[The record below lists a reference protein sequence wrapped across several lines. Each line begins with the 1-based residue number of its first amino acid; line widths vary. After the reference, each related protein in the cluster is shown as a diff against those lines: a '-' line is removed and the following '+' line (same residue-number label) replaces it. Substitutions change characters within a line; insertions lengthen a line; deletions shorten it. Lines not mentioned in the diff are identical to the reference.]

1 MKLLRYILPALSIF
15 LSVSCMKDGEMLTAT
30 LEGDGTRI
38 GTADSEIVLDI
49 NEPSALA
56 LTIWWDRLGNAS
68 LSNPDA
74 QVPSDMIINAV
85 QFSTD
90 GDFSTYVEE
99 TVDNSASSV
108 QFTAAELNT
117 IMTELGL
124 EGGVAATV
132 YIRMSTSLG
141 TNTEPVYGE
150 SIEIT
155 VTPYF
160 VDMSFIRLAGVG
172 SGAFTGV
179 ERMLS
184 ATVEDGGEYAGFADI
199 PAGWWNFFFIEGTG
213 NIWGA
218 LTDGANQFY
227 LERKNDISSWNCW
240 FPEPSGC
247 YYITMSTATGEWTA
261 VSVSE
266 VLMSIGGA
274 EPVQMEYS
282 AAHTAYTAVLT
293 TSTDNVSVQADLSGI
308 LYNTSLGQDSAE
320 SASMSLTGSSDGTLA
335 AGEAGAVTGINT
347 GAAGT
352 YTLILRLAD
361 MTWELAEGEVDIDA
375 GGEQTEWPDDPDYS
389 AATSEWL
396 YIYGLS
402 DGTPSSVEGRLAR
415 TSDGVYEGFFYMT
428 SWFNFKFG
436 DNEDP
441 SAARIYGSAPSS
453 EEGALERLYCGS
465 DMYNIWWDSD
475 QAAYTYLT
483 VNTNDRSW
491 SYTTVT
497 SISIAGDFN
506 GYSLTSDVMT
516 FDPASG
522 TWSAVI
528 TPGSWGQY
536 GIQFVLNE
544 EWGFCYAPAED
555 GTLFR
560 SGNAA
565 MPSTAVEPGVEYE
578 VTIDLN
584 DPAAM
589 TWSIEPYNDSPDP
602 EFSRYLYV
610 FYTWPSEGYWQERL
624 AATLYSAGADGVY
637 RGFFTTGNS
646 WSTPEGYASP
656 YVNYTFSTSP
666 DANSGI
672 KYGVTDNT
680 SLVENG
686 GSNGWVENLGIQELV
701 ADLVNMTVSHT
712 HIGQASVVNTVTGV
726 STPMAFDDT
735 ADYVWKATC
744 TFAEGDT
751 FNIVLGDNVYT
762 FGGSEG
768 ALSSGNGPIAVPEAG
783 TYLVTADLGDFS
795 SLKYT
800 LTRQ

>member
-1 MKLLRYILPALSIF
+1 MSIF

-179 ERMLS
+179 ERTLP

-293 TSTDNVSVQADLSGI
+293 TTADNVPVQADLSGI
-308 LYNTSLGQDSAE
+308 LYNTALGQDSAE

-415 TSDGVYEGFFYMT
+415 TSDGVYEGFFYMA

-453 EEGALERLYCGS
+453 EEGALGRLYCGS

-565 MPSTAVEPGVEYE
+565 LPSTAVEPGVEYE

-624 AATLYSAGADGVY
+624 ASTLYSSGADGVY

-646 WSTPEGYASP
+646 WNTPEGYASP

>member
-124 EGGVAATV
+124 EGGVASTV

-179 ERMLS
+179 ERTLP

-308 LYNTSLGQDSAE
+308 LYNTALGQDSAE
-320 SASMSLTGSSDGTLA
+320 PASMSLTGSSDGTLA

-415 TSDGVYEGFFYMT
+415 TSDGVYEGFFYMA

-453 EEGALERLYCGS
+453 EEGALGRLYCGS

-565 MPSTAVEPGVEYE
+565 LPSTAVEPGVEYE

-624 AATLYSAGADGVY
+624 ASTLYSSGADGVY

>member
-589 TWSIEPYNDSPDP
+589 TWSIEPYNDSPAP

-624 AATLYSAGADGVY
+624 ASTLYSDGADGVY

>member
-1 MKLLRYILPALSIF
+1 MSIF

-453 EEGALERLYCGS
+453 EEGALERLYCGR

-516 FDPASG
+516 FDPASE

-589 TWSIEPYNDSPDP
+589 TWSIEPYNDSPAP

-624 AATLYSAGADGVY
+624 ASTLYSAGADGVY

-666 DANSGI
+666 DTNSGI

>member
-1 MKLLRYILPALSIF
+1 MKLLRYILPALSIL

-218 LTDGANQFY
+218 FTDGANQFY

-293 TSTDNVSVQADLSGI
+293 TTTDNVSVQADLSGI
-308 LYNTSLGQDSAE
+308 LYNTALGQDSAE

-624 AATLYSAGADGVY
+624 ASTLYSAGADGVY

-666 DANSGI
+666 DTNSGI

>member
-1 MKLLRYILPALSIF
+1 MKLLRYILPALSTL

-179 ERMLS
+179 ERTLP

-293 TSTDNVSVQADLSGI
+293 TTADNVPVQADLSGI
-308 LYNTSLGQDSAE
+308 LYNTALGQDSAE

-361 MTWELAEGEVDIDA
+361 MTWKLAEGEVDIDA

>member
-1 MKLLRYILPALSIF
+1 MKLLRYILPALSIL

-179 ERMLS
+179 ERTLP

-491 SYTTVT
+491 NYTTVT

>member
-402 DGTPSSVEGRLAR
+402 DGTPSSVKGRLAR

-453 EEGALERLYCGS
+453 EEGALERLYCGR

-589 TWSIEPYNDSPDP
+589 TWSIEPYNDSPAP

-624 AATLYSAGADGVY
+624 ASTLYSDGADGVY

>member
-361 MTWELAEGEVDIDA
+361 ITWELAEGEVDIDA

>member
-179 ERMLS
+179 ERTLP

-293 TSTDNVSVQADLSGI
+293 TTADNVPVQADLSGI
-308 LYNTSLGQDSAE
+308 LYNTALGQDSAE

-415 TSDGVYEGFFYMT
+415 TSDGVYEGFFYMA

-453 EEGALERLYCGS
+453 EEGALGRLYCGS

-565 MPSTAVEPGVEYE
+565 LPSTAVEPGVEYE

-624 AATLYSAGADGVY
+624 ASTLYSSGADGVY

>member
-453 EEGALERLYCGS
+453 EEGALERLYCGR

-516 FDPASG
+516 FDPASE

-589 TWSIEPYNDSPDP
+589 TWSIEPYNDSPAP

-624 AATLYSAGADGVY
+624 ASTLYSAGADGVY

>member
-1 MKLLRYILPALSIF
+1 MSQKWVYMF
-15 LSVSCMKDGEMLTAT
+15 KE
-30 LEGDGTRI
+30 
-38 GTADSEIVLDI
+38 
-49 NEPSALA
+49 
-56 LTIWWDRLGNAS
+56 GNAEMRN
-68 LSNPDA
+68 LLGGKGANLAEMTNLGLPIPQGFTVTTEACTDYYT
-74 QVPSDMIINAV
+74 QGGKISDEIQEQIFEALKK
-85 QFSTD
+85 
-90 GDFSTYVEE
+90 VEE
-99 TVDNSASSV
+99 
-108 QFTAAELNT
+108 
-117 IMTELGL
+117 
-124 EGGVAATV
+124 
-132 YIRMSTSLG
+132 
-141 TNTEPVYGE
+141 
-150 SIEIT
+150 
-155 VTPYF
+155 
-160 VDMSFIRLAGVG
+160 
-172 SGAFTGV
+172 
-179 ERMLS
+179 
-184 ATVEDGGEYAGFADI
+184 
-199 PAGWWNFFFIEGTG
+199 
-213 NIWGA
+213 
-218 LTDGANQFY
+218 
-227 LERKNDISSWNCW
+227 
-240 FPEPSGC
+240 
-247 YYITMSTATGEWTA
+247 
-261 VSVSE
+261 
-266 VLMSIGGA
+266 
-274 EPVQMEYS
+274 
-282 AAHTAYTAVLT
+282 
-293 TSTDNVSVQADLSGI
+293 
-308 LYNTSLGQDSAE
+308 
-320 SASMSLTGSSDGTLA
+320 
-335 AGEAGAVTGINT
+335 IN
-347 GAAGT
+347 GK
-352 YTLILRLAD
+352 
-361 MTWELAEGEVDIDA
+361 
-375 GGEQTEWPDDPDYS
+375 
-389 AATSEWL
+389 
-396 YIYGLS
+396 
-402 DGTPSSVEGRLAR
+402 
-415 TSDGVYEGFFYMT
+415 
-428 SWFNFKFG
+428 KFG

-453 EEGALERLYCGS
+453 EEGALERLYCGR

-491 SYTTVT
+491 NYTTVT

-565 MPSTAVEPGVEYE
+565 LPSTTVEPGVEYE

-589 TWSIEPYNDSPDP
+589 TWSIEPYNDSPAP

-624 AATLYSAGADGVY
+624 ASTLYSAGADGVY

-712 HIGQASVVNTVTGV
+712 HIGQASVVNTVTGI

-783 TYLVTADLGDFS
+783 TYLVTANLGDFS

>member
-293 TSTDNVSVQADLSGI
+293 TTTDNVSVQADLSGI
-308 LYNTSLGQDSAE
+308 LYNTALGQDSAE

-491 SYTTVT
+491 NYTTVT

-624 AATLYSAGADGVY
+624 ASTLYSAGADGVY

>member
-1 MKLLRYILPALSIF
+1 MSIF

-99 TVDNSASSV
+99 TVDNSASSI

-179 ERMLS
+179 ERTLP

-293 TSTDNVSVQADLSGI
+293 TTADNVPVQADLSGI
-308 LYNTSLGQDSAE
+308 LYNTALGQDSAE

>member
-453 EEGALERLYCGS
+453 EEGALERLYCGR

-584 DPAAM
+584 DPVAM
-589 TWSIEPYNDSPDP
+589 TWSIEPYNDSPAP

-624 AATLYSAGADGVY
+624 ASTLYSDGADGVY

>member
-1 MKLLRYILPALSIF
+1 MSIF

-179 ERMLS
+179 ERTLP

-491 SYTTVT
+491 NYTTVT

-589 TWSIEPYNDSPDP
+589 TWSIEPYNDSPAP

-624 AATLYSAGADGVY
+624 ASTLYSDGADGVY

>member
-1 MKLLRYILPALSIF
+1 MKLLRYILPALSIL

-179 ERMLS
+179 ERTLP

-293 TSTDNVSVQADLSGI
+293 TTADNVPVQADLSGI
-308 LYNTSLGQDSAE
+308 LYNTALGQDSAE

-361 MTWELAEGEVDIDA
+361 MTWKLAEGEVDIDA

>member
-124 EGGVAATV
+124 EGGVASTV

-179 ERMLS
+179 ERTLP

-308 LYNTSLGQDSAE
+308 LYNTALGQDSAE
-320 SASMSLTGSSDGTLA
+320 PASMSLTGSSDGTLA

-415 TSDGVYEGFFYMT
+415 TSDGVYEGFFYMA

-453 EEGALERLYCGS
+453 EEGALGRLYCGS

-565 MPSTAVEPGVEYE
+565 LPSTAVEPGVEYE

-624 AATLYSAGADGVY
+624 ASTLYSSGADGVY

-646 WSTPEGYASP
+646 WNTPEGYASP

-768 ALSSGNGPIAVPEAG
+768 ALSSGSGPIAVPEAG
-783 TYLVTADLGDFS
+783 TYIVTADLGDFS

>member
-1 MKLLRYILPALSIF
+1 MKLLRYILPALSIL

-179 ERMLS
+179 ERTLP

-293 TSTDNVSVQADLSGI
+293 TTADNVPVQADLSGI
-308 LYNTSLGQDSAE
+308 LYNTALGQDSAE

>member
-1 MKLLRYILPALSIF
+1 MKLLRYILPALSIL

-99 TVDNSASSV
+99 TVDNSASSI

-179 ERMLS
+179 ERTLP

-293 TSTDNVSVQADLSGI
+293 TTADNVPVQADLSGI
-308 LYNTSLGQDSAE
+308 LYNTALGQDSAE

>member
-15 LSVSCMKDGEMLTAT
+15 LSVSCMKDGEMLTAI

-491 SYTTVT
+491 NYTTVT

-565 MPSTAVEPGVEYE
+565 MPSIAVEPGVEYE

-589 TWSIEPYNDSPDP
+589 TWSIEPYNDSPAP

-624 AATLYSAGADGVY
+624 ASTLYSDGADGVY

>member
-1 MKLLRYILPALSIF
+1 MKLLRYILPALSIL

-90 GDFSTYVEE
+90 VDFSTYVEE

-124 EGGVAATV
+124 EGGVASTV

-172 SGAFTGV
+172 SGTFTGV
-179 ERMLS
+179 ERTLP

-293 TSTDNVSVQADLSGI
+293 TTTDNVSVQADLSGI
-308 LYNTSLGQDSAE
+308 LYNTALGQDSAE

-491 SYTTVT
+491 NYTTVT

-624 AATLYSAGADGVY
+624 ASTLYSAGADGVY

-666 DANSGI
+666 DTNSGI

>member
-1 MKLLRYILPALSIF
+1 MSIL

-179 ERMLS
+179 ERTLP

-293 TSTDNVSVQADLSGI
+293 TTADNVPVQADLSGI
-308 LYNTSLGQDSAE
+308 LYNTALGQDSAE

-361 MTWELAEGEVDIDA
+361 MTWKLAEGEVDIDA

>member
-1 MKLLRYILPALSIF
+1 MSIF

-453 EEGALERLYCGS
+453 EEGALERLYCGR

-516 FDPASG
+516 FDPASE

-624 AATLYSAGADGVY
+624 ASTLYSAGADGVY

-666 DANSGI
+666 DTNSGI

>member
-453 EEGALERLYCGS
+453 EEGALERLYCGR

-589 TWSIEPYNDSPDP
+589 TWSIEPYNDSPAP

-624 AATLYSAGADGVY
+624 ASTLYSDGADGVY

>member
-453 EEGALERLYCGS
+453 EEGALERLYCGR

-516 FDPASG
+516 FDPASE

-624 AATLYSAGADGVY
+624 ASTLYSAGADGVY

-666 DANSGI
+666 DTNSGI

>member
-453 EEGALERLYCGS
+453 EEGALERLYCGR

-491 SYTTVT
+491 NYTTVT

-624 AATLYSAGADGVY
+624 ASTLYSAGADGVY

-666 DANSGI
+666 DTNSGI

>member
-179 ERMLS
+179 ERTLP

-266 VLMSIGGA
+266 VLMSIEGA

-293 TSTDNVSVQADLSGI
+293 TTADNVPVQADLSGI
-308 LYNTSLGQDSAE
+308 LYNTALGQDSAE

-465 DMYNIWWDSD
+465 DMYNIWWDSE

>member
-1 MKLLRYILPALSIF
+1 MSTL

-179 ERMLS
+179 ERTLP

-293 TSTDNVSVQADLSGI
+293 TTADNVPVQADLSGI
-308 LYNTSLGQDSAE
+308 LYNTALGQDSAE

>member
-1 MKLLRYILPALSIF
+1 MSIF

-218 LTDGANQFY
+218 LTGGANQFY

-453 EEGALERLYCGS
+453 EEGALERLYCGR

-589 TWSIEPYNDSPDP
+589 TWSIEPYNDSPAP

-624 AATLYSAGADGVY
+624 ASTLYSDGADGVY

>member
-179 ERMLS
+179 ERTLP

-266 VLMSIGGA
+266 VLMSIEGA

-453 EEGALERLYCGS
+453 EEGALERLYCGR

>member
-1 MKLLRYILPALSIF
+1 MKLLRYILPALSIL

-124 EGGVAATV
+124 EGGVASTV

-179 ERMLS
+179 ERTLP

-293 TSTDNVSVQADLSGI
+293 TTADNVPVQADLSGI
-308 LYNTSLGQDSAE
+308 LYNTALGQDSAE

-361 MTWELAEGEVDIDA
+361 MTWKLAEGEVDIDA

-735 ADYVWKATC
+735 ANYVWKATC

>member
-1 MKLLRYILPALSIF
+1 MKLLRYILPALSIL

-293 TSTDNVSVQADLSGI
+293 TTADNVPVQADLSGI
-308 LYNTSLGQDSAE
+308 LYNTALGQDSAE

-589 TWSIEPYNDSPDP
+589 TWSIEPYNDSPAP

>member
-1 MKLLRYILPALSIF
+1 MSIL

-179 ERMLS
+179 ERTLP

-293 TSTDNVSVQADLSGI
+293 TTADNVPVQADLSGI
-308 LYNTSLGQDSAE
+308 LYNTALGQDSAE

>member
-1 MKLLRYILPALSIF
+1 MSIF

-179 ERMLS
+179 ERMLP

-453 EEGALERLYCGS
+453 EEGALERLYCGR

-589 TWSIEPYNDSPDP
+589 TWSIEPYNDSPAP

-624 AATLYSAGADGVY
+624 ASTLYSDGADGVY

>member
-1 MKLLRYILPALSIF
+1 MKLLRYILPALSIL

-179 ERMLS
+179 ERTLP

-453 EEGALERLYCGS
+453 EEGALERLYCGR

-589 TWSIEPYNDSPDP
+589 TWSIEPYNDSPAP

-624 AATLYSAGADGVY
+624 ASTLYSDGADGVY

>member
-1 MKLLRYILPALSIF
+1 MKLLRYILPALSIL

-90 GDFSTYVEE
+90 VDFSTYVEE

-124 EGGVAATV
+124 EGGVASTV

-172 SGAFTGV
+172 SGVFTGV
-179 ERMLS
+179 ERTLP
-184 ATVEDGGEYAGFADI
+184 ATIEDGGEYAGFADI

-453 EEGALERLYCGS
+453 EEGALERLYCGR

-565 MPSTAVEPGVEYE
+565 LPSTAVEPGVEYE

-589 TWSIEPYNDSPDP
+589 TWSIEPYNESPAP

-624 AATLYSAGADGVY
+624 ASTLYSDGADGVY

>member
-1 MKLLRYILPALSIF
+1 MKLLRYILPALSIL

-90 GDFSTYVEE
+90 VDFSTYVEE

-172 SGAFTGV
+172 SGVFTGV
-179 ERMLS
+179 ERTLP
-184 ATVEDGGEYAGFADI
+184 ATIEDGGEYAGFADI

-335 AGEAGAVTGINT
+335 AGEAGAATGINT

-565 MPSTAVEPGVEYE
+565 LPSTAVEPGVEYE

-589 TWSIEPYNDSPDP
+589 TWSIEPYNDSPAP

-624 AATLYSAGADGVY
+624 ASTLYSAGADGVY

-751 FNIVLGDNVYT
+751 FNIILGDNVYT

>member
-1 MKLLRYILPALSIF
+1 
-15 LSVSCMKDGEMLTAT
+15 
-30 LEGDGTRI
+30 
-38 GTADSEIVLDI
+38 
-49 NEPSALA
+49 
-56 LTIWWDRLGNAS
+56 
-68 LSNPDA
+68 
-74 QVPSDMIINAV
+74 MIINAV

-589 TWSIEPYNDSPDP
+589 TWSIEPYNDSPAP

-624 AATLYSAGADGVY
+624 ASTLYSDGADGVY